1 MSIRIGQRPRGAR
14 NNNCAKAP
22 CGLIFRGLPRASQ
35 FGSRRIAICPTYVAL
50 NIHTLPTAR
59 LCGNANHRGHH
70 ESAKRA
76 RAKNRELENHAHTNH
91 EARTRPQQLA
101 SRFWEFLPP
110 RSLDALLQQRVAEL
124 KESTA
129 KNKQA
134 LAQYTWVEK
143 VTVYLK
149 GEQKK
154 RKASRCAWAPTAS
167 RRKLLSVPRP
177 LLKMIPAHAAGGRL
191 RQRIVAKK
199 KEEYEDY
206 AEQMKTL
213 GQQYLPPDK
222 DAIQAAYAKG
232 NVSVTP
238 SDAAPG
244 EVKIVIV
251 NYVKPGDSMT
261 LLFDKEQKQIRSIK
275 IASYMDNP
283 SDAMNLAVQ
292 FDRLP
297 DGTSHASTAKI
308 EGVSKQLTI
317 NTQNSDYRK
326 L

>member
-1 MSIRIGQRPRGAR
+1 LDWGWGAAIHPDDPPRI
-14 NNNCAKAP
+14 
-22 CGLIFRGLPRASQ
+22 LETFRE
-35 FGSRRIAICPTYVAL
+35 AL
-50 NIHTLPTAR
+50 NSVKPFEVEGRFRRFDGEFRWFLSRGSPRHVCGETPDQKGPPMNLPSVRQPKISKSRIMHPKITR
-59 LCGNANHRGHH
+59 LSMAAAC
-70 ESAKRA
+70 
-76 RAKNRELENHAHTNH
+76 
-91 EARTRPQQLA
+91 LA
-101 SRFWEFLPP
+101 LLGIFAV
-110 RSLDALLQQRVAEL
+110 SLHGQAALLQQRVAEL

-143 VTVYLK
+143 LTVYLK
-149 GEQKK
+149 GEEKKTESFQVRMGPDGKQQKTPLGP
-154 RKASRCAWAPTAS
+154 AP
-167 RRKLLSVPRP
+167 
-177 LLKMIPAHAAGGRL
+177 AAQNDSGARGGGRV

-213 GQQYLPPDK
+213 AQQYLPPDK

-238 SDAAPG
+238 SDAVPG
-244 EVKIVIV
+244 EIKIVIV
-251 NYVKPGDSMT
+251 NYAKTGDSMT

-283 SDAMNLAVQ
+283 SDAMNLSVQ

>member
-1 MSIRIGQRPRGAR
+1 
-14 NNNCAKAP
+14 
-22 CGLIFRGLPRASQ
+22 
-35 FGSRRIAICPTYVAL
+35 
-50 NIHTLPTAR
+50 
-59 LCGNANHRGHH
+59 
-70 ESAKRA
+70 
-76 RAKNRELENHAHTNH
+76 
-91 EARTRPQQLA
+91 
-101 SRFWEFLPP
+101 
-110 RSLDALLQQRVAEL
+110 
-124 KESTA
+124 
-129 KNKQA
+129 
-134 LAQYTWVEK
+134 
-143 VTVYLK
+143 
-149 GEQKK
+149 
-154 RKASRCAWAPTAS
+154 
-167 RRKLLSVPRP
+167 
-177 LLKMIPAHAAGGRL
+177 
-191 RQRIVAKK
+191 
-199 KEEYEDY
+199 
-206 AEQMKTL
+206 MKTL
-213 GQQYLPPDK
+213 AQQYLPPDK

-275 IASYMDNP
+275 IVSYMDNP

>member
-1 MSIRIGQRPRGAR
+1 MNQRSVRESKIANSKITHTQITKLAAAAAINLALLGIFAVSLHGQ
-14 NNNCAKAP
+14 
-22 CGLIFRGLPRASQ
+22 
-35 FGSRRIAICPTYVAL
+35 
-50 NIHTLPTAR
+50 
-59 LCGNANHRGHH
+59 
-70 ESAKRA
+70 
-76 RAKNRELENHAHTNH
+76 
-91 EARTRPQQLA
+91 
-101 SRFWEFLPP
+101 
-110 RSLDALLQQRVAEL
+110 DALLQQRVAEL

-149 GEQKK
+149 GQQKK
-154 RKASRCAWAPTAS
+154 TESFQVRMGPDGKPQKTPLGPAPATQNDSGA
-167 RRKLLSVPRP
+167 RG
-177 LLKMIPAHAAGGRL
+177 GGRL

-213 GQQYLPPDK
+213 AQQYLPPDK

-251 NYVKPGDSMT
+251 NYVKPGDSMN